1 MEVVP
6 FVIEH
11 FDRMELLERGWQR
24 REDRPMFAN
33 YPRLGPSY
41 TLLDGDRPIISGGVA
56 IMWRGVG
63 DSWMLVSKYVKKY
76 PLSVYKTVS
85 SIMEDIIERQK
96 LYRIQTVIKED
107 DSTAIN
113 WIERLGY
120 TREGVL
126 RQFGPDRQNYLM
138 YGRIF

>member
-1 MEVVP
+1 MEVVD
-6 FVIEH
+6 FKIEH

-24 REDRPMFAN
+24 REDRSIFAN

-41 TLLDGDRPIISGGVA
+41 TLLDGDKPIISGGVA
-56 IMWRGVG
+56 IMWQGVG

-85 SIMEDIIERQK
+85 SIMEGIIERHK